1 MSSFLFNIIRY
12 QYDVAYYFL
21 SNQNFY
27 DFKRWQ
33 VLFIYNIYSNSKTTL
48 TLQIDF
54 MSGKIENTLKM
65 FSLNKEY
72 LLIILS
78 QEKDNK
84 LLNLATEVVI
94 EMILKDK
101 NYQMYKLQI
110 MILV

>member
-1 MSSFLFNIIRY
+1 M
-12 QYDVAYYFL
+12 
-21 SNQNFY
+21 
-27 DFKRWQ
+27 
-33 VLFIYNIYSNSKTTL
+33 L

-54 MSGKIENTLKM
+54 MSGKIENTLKI

-72 LLIILS
+72 LLIIVS

-94 EMILKDK
+94 KMMLKDK